1 MVIRIVIIM
10 HKPISCWLK
19 NDESCLVVGKK
30 IGNKRRRDKVRVRA
44 KRVGGPR
51 PSSAKDTVARA
62 GAV

>member
-1 MVIRIVIIM
+1 M